1 MTSEE
6 FATRVEAMLPT
17 LWRIAATELR
27 AEADRED
34 AIQEALLRAWAS
46 RGQLREERYLQTWL
60 IRILLNVCKTQR
72 KRQKRAVPVAEVPD
86 RPGPPDEDGALREA
100 FLRLEPR
107 YRQPLLL
114 HYAEGYSVQEVAAML
129 HLPQGTVKSHLSRGR
144 ARLRDALHEEV
155 FGDENR

>member
-6 FATRVEAMLPT
+6 FASRVEAMLPT

-27 AEADRED
+27 AKADRED
-34 AIQEALLRAWAS
+34 AIQEALLRAWAN

-72 KRQKRAVPVAEVPD
+72 KRGRRAVPVAEVPD
-86 RPGPPDEDGALREA
+86 RPGPPDEDSALREA